1 MVLTLPDSDLAAKLV
16 ARSSIILYKWKH
28 LSVSS
33 NGKTCI
39 KRCLMSTNS
48 ILAKLEHQIQEVQN
62 GQNPQKLWL
71 ATALIRDSRAWQY
84 DRRCSSFITYMQS
97 NWGYEKSQSYN
108 LALAGKAIYGLL
120 TYSDFNSSKL
130 PLPRTL
136 DSSICLGRHSP
147 PKIFSLWRDYCEKGI
162 EIPKNTHVSNVR
174 ESSHGRLTKIDEA
187 FDLLLAYQ
195 SATH

>member
-1 MVLTLPDSDLAAKLV
+1 
-16 ARSSIILYKWKH
+16 
-28 LSVSS
+28 
-33 NGKTCI
+33 
-39 KRCLMSTNS
+39 MSTNS